1 MLRRSIIFLAAAM
14 VVCFLVCSA
23 FAEVPHMIN
32 YQGKLTDA
40 GGGLVNDTVQMTFS
54 IYPDTLGS
62 PADWSE
68 TQAQVIVENGIFNV
82 LLGAVDTI
90 SSTVFDGNVKY
101 LGVQVESDL
110 EMTPLKPMVSVPYAY
125 RAGNANA
132 AGGGGWVDDGAV
144 VKLETETDQVGIG
157 TDSPEANLDV
167 NDRIRV
173 AGDWARVELLSAP
186 NTVAGK
192 ISQDGSG
199 NIILGA
205 PAGAGDVVLQ
215 TQGTGRFGVKQDGT
229 VYTHALSNVG
239 IGTTSPNSLLHLEK
253 ELSGDN
259 GQLRIE
265 NNQGAAMI
273 LGITGS
279 DPNQNSFIKTHA
291 NEDLYFQMGQA
302 SDNPGPRMVID
313 GSNGKV
319 GIGATPPEELLH
331 LYSHGAGD
339 GVHGL
344 RITDFSPHITF
355 DDKTTGPAAHD
366 YAIWVD
372 GNKFK
377 IKHDSDGDLDW
388 DNTRLTI
395 DSSGNVGIGTTNPQS
410 KLSVGGDGVAAAA
423 IYAEHGS
430 KATSAYLASGS
441 VGVSGAYGSSYGW
454 LGTSDYGV
462 YGQNPSSSGHGVH
475 GYTWG
480 ANSIGVYA
488 HSNGTYGTG
497 IYARGGLS
505 GYAADF
511 VGNVRIRDQNM
522 IPVMELGEG
531 FDYAEGF
538 DVTDEREIGP
548 GTVLIIDA
556 VNPGKLAMSDEPYDS
571 KVAGIV
577 AGAGGQGSGVRLGA
591 DQFDFD
597 VALAGRVYCNV
608 DATYGAV
615 SPGDLLTTSPTP
627 GHAMIVKDHAR
638 AQGAILGKAM
648 ESLKQGERGQILV
661 LVTLQ

>member
-1 MLRRSIIFLAAAM
+1 MLRRSIMFLAAAM

-144 VKLETETDQVGIG
+144 VRLETQTDQ
-157 TDSPEANLDV
+157 
-167 NDRIRV
+167 
-173 AGDWARVELLSAP
+173 
-186 NTVAGK
+186 
-192 ISQDGSG
+192 
-199 NIILGA
+199 
-205 PAGAGDVVLQ
+205 
-215 TQGTGRFGVKQDGT
+215 
-229 VYTHALSNVG
+229 VG

-302 SDNPGPRMVID
+302 SDDPDPRMVID

-339 GVHGL
+339 DVHGI

-627 GHAMIVKDHAR
+627 GHAMIVKDHAK